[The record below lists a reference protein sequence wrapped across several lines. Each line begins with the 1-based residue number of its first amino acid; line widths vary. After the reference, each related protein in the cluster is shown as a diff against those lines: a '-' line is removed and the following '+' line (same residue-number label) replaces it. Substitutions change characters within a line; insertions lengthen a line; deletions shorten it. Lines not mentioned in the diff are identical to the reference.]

1 MLLIFAAV
9 LAFTGFYFVIRYW
22 FKDFLPGFFPTF
34 FWSLG
39 VQLSQVICVY
49 FILLSVHIPLSQH
62 EWVFI
67 FLTAAVISIL
77 PISLGGGLGTREVV
91 FAEGARFFHLDPQ
104 MGVII
109 SLLFYLLTVIG
120 SVWGLYYN
128 FHDPLKNVNAFQK
141 IPEP

>member
-1 MLLIFAAV
+1 M
-9 LAFTGFYFVIRYW
+9 G
-22 FKDFLPGFFPTF
+22 
-34 FWSLG
+34 
-39 VQLSQVICVY
+39 VY
-49 FILLSVHIPLSQH
+49 F
-62 EWVFI
+62 

-91 FAEGARFFHLDPQ
+91 FAEGALFFHLDPQ